1 MMPRMTFVLFAFGL
15 LLQSCSLQ
23 KRSLMPGWHVERTGH
38 AAADVR
44 VKAPDGK
51 TQALAQSS
59 AKPVQLASSFA
70 APPAP
75 LSALQAAVP
84 TPDVASELKM
94 PVAMQRAK
102 VRAPLRLD
110 RDVPSRGEEPPEQ
123 PAGDDGGRKRRRIG
137 VTIAAVLGIGSVFAF
152 RESNRV
158 VWRPTARRLK
168 WLGAGLIALA
178 LAVLRFAFPYAAP
191 ESHEQ
196 PPKQK
201 EGRGKRI
208 AMGVLAGVL
217 GIASI
222 PAISLGFFDLSL
234 WWFALVGFGLL
245 YLALR
250 ALIVAFP
257 NAFPRLRARLINP
270 DKPDEPN
277 EPAPSARE
285 QPVKDPDAEPSR
297 NWLWLLA
304 LIPVGLLILVVSSLS
319 FPAFG
324 M

>member
-1 MMPRMTFVLFAFGL
+1 
-15 LLQSCSLQ
+15 
-23 KRSLMPGWHVERTGH
+23 
-38 AAADVR
+38 
-44 VKAPDGK
+44 
-51 TQALAQSS
+51 
-59 AKPVQLASSFA
+59 
-70 APPAP
+70 
-75 LSALQAAVP
+75 
-84 TPDVASELKM
+84 M

-110 RDVPSRGEEPPEQ
+110 RDVPSRGEEPPEP
-123 PAGDDGGRKRRRIG
+123 PAGDDGGQKRQRIG
-137 VTIAAVLGIGSVFAF
+137 VTIAALLGIGSVFAF
-152 RESNRV
+152 REAGRRSFTR
-158 VWRPTARRLK
+158 RLRLK

-178 LAVLRFAFPYAAP
+178 LVALRFAFPYAAP

-208 AMGVLAGVL
+208 ALGVLAVVL

-234 WWFALVGFGLL
+234 WWFALVGCGVLW
-245 YLALR
+245 LARR
-250 ALIVAFP
+250 ALIVALP

-297 NWLWLLA
+297 DWLWLLA